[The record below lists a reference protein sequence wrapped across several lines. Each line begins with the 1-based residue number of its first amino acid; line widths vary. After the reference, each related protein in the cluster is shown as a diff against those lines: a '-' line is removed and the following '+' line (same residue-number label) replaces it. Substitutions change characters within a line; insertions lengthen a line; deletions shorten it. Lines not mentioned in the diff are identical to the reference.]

1 MSSAPVLGGFCRSGR
16 RERIRSTYSVKG
28 NFSRAAS
35 VDSSFSRS
43 DGSSRLMFII
53 LTFYLNRFGA

>member
-1 MSSAPVLGGFCRSGR
+1 MSSAPVLGGFSRSGR
-16 RERIRSTYSVKG
+16 RERMRSTYSVKG

-43 DGSSRLMFII
+43 DGNSRLMFII
-53 LTFYLNRFGA
+53 LTFWAIDDGA